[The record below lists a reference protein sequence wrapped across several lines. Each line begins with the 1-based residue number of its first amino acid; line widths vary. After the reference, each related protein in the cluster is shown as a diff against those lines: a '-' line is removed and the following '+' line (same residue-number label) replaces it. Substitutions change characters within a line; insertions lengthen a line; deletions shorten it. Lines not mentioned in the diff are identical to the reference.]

1 MASLSTG
8 LKKKLS
14 ISPCTVEASG
24 SVTVDSGTSFE
35 VMLNPSAYT
44 HKHAITYSQRKTFGQ
59 LGSDSKFSGVAAE
72 NVSFDL
78 VLDGT
83 GVVSVTGL
91 VDVQTQIQQLN
102 DIVYKYDGNDHQPN
116 HVRLL
121 WGSLIFFGRLES
133 MSVEYTLFKPSGEP
147 LRAKVKLA
155 FVGFM
160 SKEEEALK
168 ANRSSPDLSHYVEV
182 KAGDTLPL
190 LCYRIYKDSAYY
202 LDVARWNNITNPRD
216 IKPGTRL
223 HFPPLRADHGRLS
236 TTK

>member
-1 MASLSTG
+1 MAGLSTG

-35 VMLNPSAYT
+35 VMLNPSGYT
-44 HKHAITYSQRKTFGQ
+44 HQYAINYCQRKTFGQ
-59 LGSDSKFSGVAAE
+59 LGTDSKFNAVEAE
-72 NVSFDL
+72 KVNFDI
-78 VLDGT
+78 VIDGT
-83 GVVSVTGL
+83 GVVNLPIPGVGSP
-91 VDVQTQIQQLN
+91 DVKTQIQQLG

-116 HVRLL
+116 YVRLL

-190 LCYRIYKDSAYY
+190 LCYRIYKDCAYY
-202 LDVARWNNITNPRD
+202 PDVARWNNITNPRD

-223 HFPPLRADHGRLS
+223 HFPPLR
-236 TTK
+236 